1 MTERYYNEEQ
11 SALINMDTE
20 YEAIRTPGDLYDA
33 LSGIWC
39 EYTCAPRMR
48 KNWKRENMTLG
59 QCSVTSFL
67 AQDVFGGKV
76 YGIPLEDGSVHC
88 FNVVDGI
95 PFDLTSAQFPDEELD
110 YEHVTEQFREE
121 HFRKQEKYE
130 RYQYLCDKLHECMKK
145 G

>member
-20 YEAIRTPGDLYDA
+20 YEEIRTPGDLYDA
-33 LSGIWC
+33 LSNIWC

-48 KNWKRENMTLG
+48 KRWNRENMTLG

-88 FNVVDGI
+88 FNVVEGI

-130 RYQYLCDKLHECMKK
+130 RYKYLCDKLHECMKK